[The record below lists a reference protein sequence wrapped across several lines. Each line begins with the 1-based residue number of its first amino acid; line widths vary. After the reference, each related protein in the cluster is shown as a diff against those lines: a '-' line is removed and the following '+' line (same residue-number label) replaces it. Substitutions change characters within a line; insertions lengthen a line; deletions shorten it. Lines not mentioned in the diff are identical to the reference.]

1 MTEPAGTVI
10 SNPTP
15 HNHKYKTVFEISITI
30 LKKERV
36 LLELS
41 NKMISALAFIQQWA
55 DPTAAFISK
64 TGNSTLPHIISKLS
78 FPSVIFPME
87 TDYFVFSS
95 SAWHYAPKSPHGKVI
110 RLSAIIGSDVE
121 PDMIA
126 RCRPDLNAMHVGLEI
141 KAHQNIDTNTRI
153 TLLGTPNT
161 HQQPGSKENMLHN
174 FSVGIE
180 NTTVRLP

>member
-55 DPTAAFISK
+55 GPTAAAFISK

-78 FPSVIFPME
+78 FPSVIFPLE

-95 SAWHYAPKSPHGKVI
+95 SAWHYDPKSP
-110 RLSAIIGSDVE
+110 L
-121 PDMIA
+121 
-126 RCRPDLNAMHVGLEI
+126 
-141 KAHQNIDTNTRI
+141 TTRQES
-153 TLLGTPNT
+153 N
-161 HQQPGSKENMLHN
+161 
-174 FSVGIE
+174 
-180 NTTVRLP
+180 

>member
-1 MTEPAGTVI
+1 MTQ
-10 SNPTP
+10 
-15 HNHKYKTVFEISITI
+15 NH
-30 LKKERV
+30 
-36 LLELS
+36 
-41 NKMISALAFIQQWA
+41 
-55 DPTAAFISK
+55 
-64 TGNSTLPHIISKLS
+64 H
-78 FPSVIFPME
+78 
-87 TDYFVFSS
+87 
-95 SAWHYAPKSPHGKVI
+95 SPHGKKVI

-126 RCRPDLNAMHVGLEI
+126 RCRPNLNAMHVGLEI